1 MLVVGRADF
10 KVTSVE
16 RKLFDENYYK
26 DEQEKVQ
33 IIKDLY
39 EKLKLKTLFEE

>member
-10 KVTSVE
+10 EVTSVE
-16 RKLFDENYYK
+16 RKLVDENYCK

-39 EKLKLKTLFEE
+39 EKLKLKILFEE